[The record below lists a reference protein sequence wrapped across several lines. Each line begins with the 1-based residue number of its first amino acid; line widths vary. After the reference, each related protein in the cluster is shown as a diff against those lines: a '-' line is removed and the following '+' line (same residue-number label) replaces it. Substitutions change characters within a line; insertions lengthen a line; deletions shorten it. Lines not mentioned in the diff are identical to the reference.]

1 VSADPQ
7 PSERKELAETTLD
20 VTGETPSAPRPRRRA
35 SDHVRAKP
43 EGLFGHLR
51 LRHKLG
57 IILTVAALLPVLGAS
72 TVAIRLVLAGL
83 KSGARAQAER
93 TMRVAL
99 NLVLTHVKDVFE
111 NTIRLSE
118 TAGLSDLL
126 VLDPQSTDELLARK
140 EDQLMPGLVEI
151 ADADGKV
158 VGRRFVGGRGSRALQ
173 LANNA
178 EPIRN
183 ALGYERRVTIERP
196 GDAHLLV
203 IRAVAPV
210 VDEAYQLRGA
220 VVVTVPLDAEF
231 ADRLK
236 AQLSADVI
244 VYQADKPTA
253 SSFVAD
259 DGRRENGF
267 TAPTDVAESVLLGRP
282 GQDGRWLRNPRAP
295 RDVFASGMPVVID
308 EAQAHGRMYSVAY
321 APLQDLESHR
331 LGMIA
336 VAVDEDALVQAKAQA
351 WRSLALGGASAV
363 VFALALAALL
373 SRGLTR
379 PLGHLHAAAIA
390 VARGDLDHPI
400 VQETGDEIGDLAV
413 AFAQMTRAVKDNRD
427 RLADRMREIVTLHDI
442 GRAVSS
448 VLALD
453 EVLRKIVD
461 EVAAVMSSRRSC
473 LLLTREDGNLE
484 VGAGVGL
491 IESPS
496 SDGASGGA
504 VSPLQGIV
512 ELAEAIAWRGGPV
525 RVEDVDREAELKAS
539 AEKAAVRGSLLAV
552 PLEQKDRVLGMLL
565 VTRRNKPF
573 SDADL
578 RLLAT
583 FANQASTAISNA
595 RLYDEVQKAS
605 TQLEQKVQERTIELL
620 IANKELEVA
629 LSDLRQAQAA
639 LVHSER
645 MAGLGQL
652 VAGVAHEV
660 NSPAA
665 AIQGAV
671 DNLADNVER
680 LARRARELGE
690 VRMAPNDRTRFFA
703 LVEQLAPRL
712 QGARVE
718 APALVRRQAKELA
731 SKLSQLGL
739 SDVEQACR
747 TLVEIGAGEAAY
759 QIAQLAERS
768 SKEGLEDAAVP
779 KAAFLALVG
788 YLEQY
793 AYLFR
798 NTHAIR
804 TAIRRITR
812 IVGALKGYSHLDQAK
827 VTPADIHEGIE
838 NTLVILHSEL
848 KYGITVTRKYAEL
861 PLVPIYVDELNQV
874 WTNLIHNAVQA
885 LGGRGEIVIE
895 TRVEG
900 PHVAIAVEDNGPGIP
915 SDVMPRIFE
924 PFFTTKAKGE
934 GTGLGLGIV
943 KQIVDKHGGTIEVT
957 SQPGRTRFT
966 ILVPIAGPG
975 AAAKARE

>member
-1 VSADPQ
+1 MSEGPQRRRADDDEARETRPREQ
-7 PSERKELAETTLD
+7 IAASPS
-20 VTGETPSAPRPRRRA
+20 GEVRPRRRA
-35 SDHVRAKP
+35 TDRVRAKP
-43 EGLFGHLR
+43 EGLLGRLR

-57 IILTVAALLPVLGAS
+57 LMLTVAALLPVLGAS
-72 TVAIRLVLAGL
+72 TVAIKLVLAGL
-83 KSGARAQAER
+83 KSGARDQTER

-99 NLVLTHVKDVFE
+99 NLVLSNVKEVFE
-111 NTIRLSE
+111 STIRLSE

-126 VLDPQSTDELLARK
+126 VLDPQSTNELLARR
-140 EDQLMPGLVEI
+140 EDQLLPGLVEI
-151 ADADGKV
+151 ADADGRV
-158 VGRRFVGGRGSRALQ
+158 VGSRLIGVRSGRELALSD
-173 LANNA
+173 NA
-178 EPIRN
+178 EPIKK
-183 ALGYERRVTIERP
+183 ALSYERRVTIERP
-196 GDAHLLV
+196 GDARMLA

-210 VDEAYQLRGA
+210 VDDAYQLRGA
-220 VVVTVPLDAEF
+220 VIVTVPLDTEF

-236 AQLSADVI
+236 AQLSADVV
-244 VYQADKPTA
+244 VYQSDAPTA

-267 TAPTDVAESVLLGRP
+267 AAPTYVAEAVLLGKTSP
-282 GQDGRWLRNPRAP
+282 GDARASRSSRAS
-295 RDVFASGMPVVID
+295 RDAFSSAMPVMID
-308 EAQAHGRMYSVAY
+308 EAQAHGRSFSVAY
-321 APLQDLESHR
+321 APLQDLEGHR
-331 LGMIA
+331 LGMLA
-336 VAVDEDALVQAKAQA
+336 VAVDEDALVSAKVQA

-373 SRGLTR
+373 SRRLTR

-390 VARGDLDHPI
+390 VARGDLEHPI

-453 EVLRKIVD
+453 EVLRKIVE
-461 EVAAVMSSRRSC
+461 EVAIVLGARRSA
-473 LLLTREDGNLE
+473 LLLTRDDGNLS

-491 IESPS
+491 EGPNL
-496 SDGASGGA
+496 DG
-504 VSPLQGIV
+504 VV
-512 ELAEAIAWRGGPV
+512 ELAEALSWRGGPV
-525 RVEDVDREAELKAS
+525 RVEDVEREAELRLAS
-539 AEKAAVRGSLLAV
+539 AKAGVTGSLLSV

-565 VTRRNKPF
+565 VTRRGKPF
-573 SDADL
+573 GENDL

-583 FANQASTAISNA
+583 FAHQASTAISNA

-629 LSDLRQAQAA
+629 LADLRQAQAA

-690 VRMAPNDRTRFFA
+690 IRMAPNDRSRFFA

-712 QGARVE
+712 QTARVE
-718 APALVRRQAKELA
+718 APSQVRRQAKELA
-731 SKLSQLGL
+731 GRLQQLGL
-739 SDVEQACR
+739 ADVEGACR
-747 TLVEIGAGEAAY
+747 TLVEVGAFEAAY

-768 SKEGLEDAAVP
+768 SKESLDEKDVP
-779 KAAFLALVG
+779 KAAFLALTG

-861 PLVPIYVDELNQV
+861 PVVPIYVDELNQV

-895 TRVEG
+895 TNLEG
-900 PHVAIAVEDNGPGIP
+900 PMVAVSIEDNGPGIP

-943 KQIVDKHGGTIEVT
+943 KQIVDKHGGRIDVD
-957 SQPGRTRFT
+957 SQPGRTRFS
-966 ILVPIAGPG
+966 IQLPVEGPPVAKEKDAG
-975 AAAKARE
+975 

>member
-1 VSADPQ
+1 MPPDPDRAPEESREDAVTAPIRKDRP
-7 PSERKELAETTLD
+7 PSIN
-20 VTGETPSAPRPRRRA
+20 RPQRRA
-35 SDHVRAKP
+35 TDRVRAKP
-43 EGLFGHLR
+43 DGLFGALR

-57 IILTVAALLPVLGAS
+57 VMLTVAALLPVLGAS

-83 KSGARAQAER
+83 KSGARSQTER

-99 NLVLTHVKDVFE
+99 NLVLSHVKEVFE
-111 NTIRLSE
+111 DTIRVSE
-118 TAGLSDLL
+118 APGLSDLL
-126 VLDPQSTDELLARK
+126 ILDPAGIDELLQRHEK
-140 EDQLMPGLVEI
+140 QLVTGLVEV
-151 ADADGKV
+151 ADASGHI
-158 VGRRFVGGRGSRALQ
+158 VGRREIGKNGQGLELSDGAP
-173 LANNA
+173 
-178 EPIRN
+178 PIQH

-196 GDAHLLV
+196 QRARALV
-203 IRAVAPV
+203 IRASAPV
-210 VDEAYQLRGA
+210 IDEAYVLRG
-220 VVVTVPLDAEF
+220 VVVVSVPLDADF

-236 AQLSADVI
+236 AQLAADVV
-244 VYQADKPTA
+244 VYTEDAPTA
-253 SSFVAD
+253 SSFLAA
-259 DGRRENGF
+259 DGRRQLGF
-267 TAPTDVAESVLLGRP
+267 SATREVANAVLAGARDEEGLGT
-282 GQDGRWLRNPRAP
+282 
-295 RDVFASGMPVVID
+295 PVVIR
-308 EAQAHGRMYSVAY
+308 EADAYGRAFSVGY
-321 APLQDLESHR
+321 APLQDLEGRR
-331 LGMIA
+331 LGMLA

-351 WRSLALGGASAV
+351 WRSLVLGVVSAV
-363 VFALALAALL
+363 TFALALAALL
-373 SRGLTR
+373 SRRLTR
-379 PLGHLHAAAIA
+379 PLGHLHAAAIS
-390 VARGDLDHPI
+390 VARGDLEHPI

-413 AFAQMTRAVKDNRD
+413 AFQQMTRAVKDNRD

-453 EVLRKIVD
+453 EVLRKIVE
-461 EVAAVMSSRRSC
+461 EVAAVLNARRSG
-473 LLLTREDGNLE
+473 LLLTRDDGNLE

-491 IESPS
+491 ERT
-496 SDGASGGA
+496 DA
-504 VSPLQGIV
+504 IV
-512 ELAEAIAWRGGPV
+512 ELAEAVSWRGGPV
-525 RVEDVDREAELKAS
+525 RIEDVLREAELID
-539 AEKAAVRGSLLAV
+539 AATRAGVQGSLLAV

-565 VTRRNKPF
+565 VTRRGAPF
-573 SDADL
+573 TDVDL

-583 FANQASTAISNA
+583 FAHQASTAISNA

-620 IANKELEVA
+620 IANKELEST
-629 LSDLRQAQAA
+629 LLELRQAQAA

-690 VRMAPNDRTRFFA
+690 IRMAPTDRTKFFA

-712 QGARVE
+712 QVARVE
-718 APALVRRQAKELA
+718 APAQVRRQAREL
-731 SKLSQLGL
+731 SSSLLKLGL
-739 SDVEQACR
+739 AEVEGSCR
-747 TLVEIGAGEAAY
+747 TLVEIGAAEAAY
-759 QIAQLAERS
+759 QLAQLAERAS
-768 SKEGLEDAAVP
+768 IGDASVAPLAEKTTRETETPRV
-779 KAAFLALVG
+779 AFNALVG

-827 VTPADIHEGIE
+827 VTIADIHEGIE

-861 PLVPIYVDELNQV
+861 PNVPVYVDELNQV

-895 TRVEG
+895 TKRDG
-900 PHVAIAVEDNGPGIP
+900 ANVAVTVEDNGPGIP
-915 SDVMPRIFE
+915 ADVMPRIFE

-943 KQIVDKHGGTIEVT
+943 KQIVDKHAGKIEVT
-957 SQPGRTRFT
+957 SKPGCTRFT
-966 ILVPIAGPG
+966 VLLPVEGPKP
-975 AAAKARE
+975 ADAPAQPTAS

>member
-1 VSADPQ
+1 MSESEGDRDRP
-7 PSERKELAETTLD
+7 PSLPGT
-20 VTGETPSAPRPRRRA
+20 PRRRA
-35 SDHVRAKP
+35 TDRVRAKP
-43 EGLFGHLR
+43 EGLFGYLR
-51 LRHKLG
+51 LRHKLAVM
-57 IILTVAALLPVLGAS
+57 LTVAALLPVLGAS

-83 KSGARAQAER
+83 KSGARTQTER

-99 NLVLTHVKDVFE
+99 NLVLAHVKEVFE
-111 NTIRLSE
+111 DTIRLSE

-126 VLDPQSTDELLARK
+126 ILDPAGVDELLQHK
-140 EDQLMPGLVEI
+140 EDELMPGLVEV
-151 ADADGKV
+151 ADAAGKI
-158 VGRRFVGGRGSRALQ
+158 VGRRSIGRPSKDLE
-173 LANNA
+173 LADGA
-178 EPIRN
+178 DPIKH
-183 ALGYERRVTIERP
+183 ALGYERRVTIEHPPHARS
-196 GDAHLLV
+196 LV
-203 IRAVAPV
+203 VRACAPV
-210 VDEAYQLRGA
+210 VDESFQLRGA
-220 VVVTVPLDAEF
+220 VVVSVPLDAAF

-236 AQLSADVI
+236 AQLSADVV
-244 VYQADKPTA
+244 VYLDDAPSA
-253 SSFVAD
+253 SSFLAA
-259 DGRRENGF
+259 DGRREVGF
-267 TAPTDVAESVLLGRP
+267 SAPSEVARAVLAGKTQVDESY
-282 GQDGRWLRNPRAP
+282 AY
-295 RDVFASGMPVVID
+295 
-308 EAQAHGRMYSVAY
+308 GRMFSVGY
-321 APLQDLESHR
+321 APLQDLEGHR
-331 LGMIA
+331 LGMLA
-336 VAVDEDALVQAKAQA
+336 VAVDEDALVQAKVQA

-373 SRGLTR
+373 SRRLTR
-379 PLGHLHAAAIA
+379 PLGHLHAGAIA
-390 VARGDLDHPI
+390 VARGDLDHQI
-400 VQETGDEIGDLAV
+400 IQETGDEIGDLAV
-413 AFAQMTRAVKDNRD
+413 AFAQMTRAVRDNRD

-453 EVLRKIVD
+453 EVLSKIVE
-461 EVAAVMSSRRSC
+461 EVAQVLSARRC
-473 LLLTREDGNLE
+473 GLLLTREDGNLE

-491 IESPS
+491 EGI
-496 SDGASGGA
+496 
-504 VSPLQGIV
+504 QGIV
-512 ELAEAIAWRGGPV
+512 ELAEAVAWRGGPV
-525 RVEDVDREAELKAS
+525 RIENIENEAELKLPATL
-539 AEKAAVRGSLLAV
+539 AGVGGSLLAV

-565 VTRRNKPF
+565 VTRRSNPF

-583 FANQASTAISNA
+583 FAHQASTAISNA

-629 LSDLRQAQAA
+629 LSDLRQAQSA

-690 VRMAPNDRTRFFA
+690 IRMAPNDRTRFFA

-712 QGARVE
+712 QSARVE
-718 APALVRRQAKELA
+718 SPTHVRRQSKELA
-731 SKLSQLGL
+731 ANLGKLGL
-739 SDVEQACR
+739 TDVDSTCR
-747 TLVEIGAGEAAY
+747 VLIEIGAGEAAY
-759 QIAQLAERS
+759 QVAQLAERS
-768 SKEGLEDAAVP
+768 TITTKEGSPEGVAEVP
-779 KAAFLALVG
+779 KLAFNALVG

-798 NTHAIR
+798 NTHSIR

-827 VTPADIHEGIE
+827 VTPSDLHEGIE

-861 PLVPIYVDELNQV
+861 PNVPVYVDELNQV

-895 TRVEG
+895 TRLAG
-900 PHVAIAVEDNGPGIP
+900 PQVQVSIQDNGPGIP

-943 KQIVDKHGGTIEVT
+943 KQIVDKHSGRIDVT
-957 SQPGRTRFT
+957 SEPGCTRFT
-966 ILVPIAGPG
+966 VCLPVEGPKVAVVANTG
-975 AAAKARE
+975 EAASAVVES

>member
-1 VSADPQ
+1 MSSRREPEHRRDEDAIDTQRQTKIVDPNRP
-7 PSERKELAETTLD
+7 PSQSEQRL
-20 VTGETPSAPRPRRRA
+20 RRRA
-35 SDHVRAKP
+35 TDHVRAKP
-43 EGLFGHLR
+43 EGILGHLR
-51 LRHKLG
+51 LRHKLALM
-57 IILTVAALLPVLGAS
+57 LTIAALLPVLGAS

-83 KSGARAQAER
+83 KSGARAQTER

-99 NLVLTHVKDVFE
+99 NLVLSHVKEVFE

-126 VLDPQSTDELLARK
+126 VLDPQSTNELLARR
-140 EDQLMPGLVEI
+140 EEQLMPGLIEI
-151 ADADGKV
+151 ADADGHV
-158 VGRRFVGGRGSRALQ
+158 VGSRSIGGRGSTVLE
-173 LANNA
+173 LSDNA
-178 EPIRN
+178 EPIKK

-196 GDAHLLV
+196 GDARMLV

-210 VDEAYQLRGA
+210 VDDAYQLRGA
-220 VVVTVPLDAEF
+220 VIVTVPLDAEF

-236 AQLSADVI
+236 AQLSADVVI
-244 VYQADKPTA
+244 YQSDAPTA

-267 TAPTDVAESVLLGRP
+267 AAPTDVAEAVLLGRP
-282 GQDGRWLRNPRAP
+282 AQEGKGWVRNPRAP
-295 RDVFASGMPVVID
+295 RDVFSSGMPVVID
-308 EAQAHGRMYSVAY
+308 EAQAHNRLFSVAY
-321 APLQDLESHR
+321 APLQDLEGHR
-331 LGMIA
+331 LGMLA
-336 VAVDEDALVQAKAQA
+336 VAVDEDALVSAKIQA

-373 SRGLTR
+373 SRRLTR

-390 VARGDLDHPI
+390 VARGDLEHPI
-400 VQETGDEIGDLAV
+400 IQETGDEIGDLAV

-453 EVLRKIVD
+453 EVLRKIVE
-461 EVAAVMSSRRSC
+461 EVAVVLGARRSC
-473 LLLTREDGNLE
+473 LLLTRDDGNLE
-484 VGAGVGL
+484 IGAGVGL
-491 IESPS
+491 
-496 SDGASGGA
+496 DG
-504 VSPLQGIV
+504 VEGIA
-512 ELAEAIAWRGGPV
+512 ELAEAVSWRGGPV
-525 RVEDVDREAELKAS
+525 RVEDVEKEAELKTA
-539 AEKAAVRGSLLAV
+539 AHKANVAGSLLAV

-565 VTRRNKPF
+565 VTRRGKAF
-573 SDADL
+573 GETDL

-583 FANQASTAISNA
+583 FAHQASTAISNA

-629 LSDLRQAQAA
+629 LADLRQAQSA

-690 VRMAPNDRTRFFA
+690 IRMAPNDRSRFFA

-712 QGARVE
+712 QAARVE
-718 APALVRRQAKELA
+718 APASVRRQAKEL
-731 SKLSQLGL
+731 SQRLGQLGL
-739 SDVEQACR
+739 SDVELACR

-768 SKEGLEDAAVP
+768 SKESVGEKEVP
-779 KAAFLALVG
+779 RVAFMALTG

-861 PLVPIYVDELNQV
+861 PVVPVYVDELNQV

-885 LGGRGEIVIE
+885 LGGRGEILIE
-895 TRVEG
+895 TKLEG
-900 PHVAIAVEDNGPGIP
+900 PMVAVSVQDNGPGIP

-943 KQIVDKHGGTIEVT
+943 KQIIDKHGGRIDVA
-957 SQPGRTRFT
+957 SKPGETRFT
-966 ILVPIAGPG
+966 ILLPVAGPPALAQPKDAG
-975 AAAKARE
+975 